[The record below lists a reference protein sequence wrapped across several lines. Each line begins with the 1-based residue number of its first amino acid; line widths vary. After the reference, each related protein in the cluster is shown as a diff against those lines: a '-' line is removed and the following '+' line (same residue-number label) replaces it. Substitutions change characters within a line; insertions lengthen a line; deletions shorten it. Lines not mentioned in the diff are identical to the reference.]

1 MCFRKETAGMRRVLR
16 KSYKQ
21 QQRRQEITG
30 YEILIRCL
38 AAEGVDV
45 IFGYPG
51 ASTIGIYDVIYD
63 LETAKTKDIETKEI
77 ETTSNKRRNNTMTST
92 KVQDNHHGKMML
104 GAEIFVRSLVE
115 EGVDILFGYPGGVVI
130 GIYDVL
136 HDLTHIKHILTR
148 HEQGATH
155 AAEGYAKATGR
166 PGVVLV
172 TSGPGATNTVTGIA
186 DAYMDSIPLVVF
198 TGQVITKLIGN
209 DAFQEVDIV
218 GITRPITKHNF
229 LVKDV
234 NDLAKTVKA
243 AFYIATTGRPGPVLV
258 DLPKDVLAA
267 KAVFDYPETITLR
280 SYNPTVEGNI
290 RQIKKAAE
298 LINES
303 KRPVL
308 YVGGGVISSN
318 ASSEVRKFADKLHA
332 PVTTTLHGLG
342 VYPEQ
347 SRLAL
352 GMLGMHG
359 TWYSNMAVNQCD
371 VLVAIGARFDD
382 RVTGN
387 VEAFAR
393 EAKKIHIDIDP
404 TAISKNVVVDVPIV
418 GDVKRVLKHLI
429 EHVKPLD
436 TKDWLKTID
445 QWKAEHPLRYKHD
458 QSLRAQYVI
467 HMLGEIT
474 NGDAIVVSDVGQSQ
488 MWTAQFYKWKHPRTC
503 ISSGG
508 LGTMGFSLPASMGAA
523 FGRKDLPV
531 FCITGDGGIQMNIQE
546 MATIAQNK
554 LPVKIFVM
562 NNGYLGMVRQWQE
575 FFWKKR
581 YSHTRITSPDFVKVA
596 EAYGIPAQRVSSPA
610 DVKGAINKALAH
622 KDGPMLV
629 EFVVA
634 PEENVYPMIPAGQTV
649 NEIMDSP
656 EPLEQT
662 HASHKTMIHAKG

>member
-1 MCFRKETAGMRRVLR
+1 MRKVLR

-21 QQRRQEITG
+21 QREQQEITG
-30 YEILIRCL
+30 YEIFIRCL

-51 ASTIGIYDVIYD
+51 ASIVGIHDVLYD
-63 LETAKTKDIETKEI
+63 LKNAKIKDIEI
-77 ETTSNKRRNNTMTST
+77 EDEGTISNNRRNNAMTPTKAYDNHQGKTMT
-92 KVQDNHHGKMML
+92 

-115 EGVDILFGYPGGVVI
+115 EGVDTLFGYPGGVVI

-155 AAEGYAKATGR
+155 AAEGYSKATGK

-172 TSGPGATNTVTGIA
+172 TSGPGATNAVTGIA

-198 TGQVITKLIGN
+198 TGQVVTKLIGN

-218 GITRPITKHNF
+218 GITRPITKHNY
-229 LVKDV
+229 LVKDI
-234 NDLAKTVKA
+234 NDLANTVKA

-267 KAVFDYPETITLR
+267 KAVFEYPKSIALR

-290 RQIKKAAE
+290 KQIKKAAE
-298 LINES
+298 VLSES
-303 KRPVL
+303 KRPLL

-318 ASSEVRKFADKLHA
+318 ASSEVRALADKLRA

-347 SRLAL
+347 SKLAL

-359 TWYSNMAVNQCD
+359 TWYSNMAVDQCD

-387 VEAFAR
+387 VEKFAKN
-393 EAKKIHIDIDP
+393 AKKIHIDIDP
-404 TAISKNVVVDVPIV
+404 SAISKNVPVDVPIV
-418 GDVKRVLKHLI
+418 GDVKRVLKQLN
-429 EHVKPLD
+429 ELVKPLD
-436 TKDWLKTID
+436 TKEWLKTID
-445 QWKAEHPLRYKHD
+445 GWKAEHPLRYKHD
-458 QSLRAQYVI
+458 ESLRAQYVI
-467 HMLGEIT
+467 HKLGEIT
-474 NGDAIVVSDVGQSQ
+474 DGDAIVVSDVGQSQ
-488 MWTAQFYKWKHPRTC
+488 MWTAQFFKWKHPRTC
-503 ISSGG
+503 ITSGG
-508 LGTMGFSLPASMGAA
+508 LGTMGFSLPAAMGAA
-523 FGRKDLPV
+523 FGRNDLPV
-531 FCITGDGGIQMNIQE
+531 ICISGDGGIQMNIQE
-546 MATIAQNK
+546 LATIKHNN

-562 NNGYLGMVRQWQE
+562 NNGFLGMVRQWQE

-581 YSHTRITSPDFVKVA
+581 YSNTRITSPDFVKVA
-596 EAYGIPAQRVSSPA
+596 EAYGIPAQRVTSPA
-610 DVKGAINKALAH
+610 DVEGAIHKALAH

-656 EPLEQT
+656 EPLEQK
-662 HASHKTMIHAKG
+662 HATHKTMIHAKG